1 VPGADCR
8 QAIDPDVAAG
18 VTYALKNGLTR
29 GSGYKIPV
37 NKSYDIFAKTGT
49 TDGNTMTW
57 TVGATS
63 GTSTASWFGSYQGI
77 GPRWVNQNVTINGKY
92 YAAVDGA
99 DIAGGQ
105 WGRLMNAAA
114 PQFSTAPFARPPASM
129 LR

>member
-1 VPGADCR
+1 
-8 QAIDPDVAAG
+8 
-18 VTYALKNGLTR
+18 
-29 GSGYKIPV
+29 
-37 NKSYDIFAKTGT
+37 
-49 TDGNTMTW
+49 
-57 TVGATS
+57 
-63 GTSTASWFGSYQGI
+63 WFGSYQGI
-77 GPRWVNQNVTINGKY
+77 GPRWVNQNITVNGKY